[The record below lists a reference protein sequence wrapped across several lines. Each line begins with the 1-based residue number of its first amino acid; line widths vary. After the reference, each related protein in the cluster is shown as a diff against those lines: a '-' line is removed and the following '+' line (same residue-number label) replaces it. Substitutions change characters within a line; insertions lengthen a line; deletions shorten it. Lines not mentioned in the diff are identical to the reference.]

1 MQELTTLTTP
11 QLRALRQ
18 AFVARGLDLRLVGG
32 CVRDLLQGEAPK
44 DIDLC
49 TDADPDEQMA
59 IYRDAGVAF
68 YETGL
73 KHGTLTVNLDAGG
86 LYEIT
91 SLRTEANHDGRHA
104 DVSYTRDWLA
114 DLSRRDL
121 TVNAMAMTFDGDLID
136 PFGGADDL
144 VSGRARFVGDADQ
157 RLREDYL
164 RILRFFRFH
173 ARIARS
179 DAIDSEELSAIRRHR
194 DGLRTISKERVWSEM
209 AKIVAGPF
217 GPEMLVH
224 MTFLGVDGA
233 IDLPTGDFARLSTA
247 HRHTSN
253 PVTLMTAYLGDKAD
267 HTGGLWRW
275 STAERQLARFLAQ
288 HMDRPLALT
297 DIRYMMAVDR
307 VSQEYVREL
316 GLLRGDVILAYYL
329 KNWTPPV
336 FPVTGFDLMAAGVA
350 QGPALGEAV
359 SKLKQAWAASNYRLT
374 KEQLLTEATPA

>member
-1 MQELTTLTTP
+1 VRELTAIIP
-11 QLRALRQ
+11 PELRALREK
-18 AFVARGLDLRLVGG
+18 FVERGFDLRLVGG
-32 CVRDLLQGEAPK
+32 CVRDLLRDETPK

-49 TDADPDEQMA
+49 TDADPEEQMTL
-59 IYRDAGVAF
+59 YRDAGVAF

-73 KHGTLTVNLDAGG
+73 KHGTLTVNLGSGG

-91 SLRTEANHDGRHA
+91 SLRTETNHDGRHA
-104 DVSYTRDWLA
+104 DVTYTRDWLA
-114 DLSRRDL
+114 DLGRRDL
-121 TVNAMAMTFDGDLID
+121 TVNAMALTFDGELID
-136 PFGGADDL
+136 HFGGADDL

-157 RLREDYL
+157 RLQEDYL

-173 ARIARS
+173 ARIAS
-179 DAIDSEELSAIRRHR
+179 TDAIDSEELNAIRRHHG
-194 DGLRTISKERVWSEM
+194 GLRTISKERVWSEM
-209 AKIVAGPF
+209 AKIIAGPF
-217 GPEMLVH
+217 GPQMLVH

-233 IDLPTGDFARLSTA
+233 IDLPAGDFARLNTA

-253 PVTLMTAYLGDKAD
+253 PVTLMTAYLGDKTD

-275 STAERQLARFLAQ
+275 STVERQLARFLTQ

-297 DIRYMMAVDR
+297 DIRYMMAVER

-336 FPVTGFDLMAAGVA
+336 FPVTGHDLMQAGVDP
-350 QGPALGEAV
+350 GPALGQTIA
-359 SKLKQAWAASNYRLT
+359 KLKQAWANMNYAMT
-374 KEQLLTEATPA
+374 KDQLMALVTA